1 MWIMFRSE
9 ARATILRIL
18 ERANE
23 DQLTRIYLALVSTLW
38 ISRFEWSA
46 GGPPRELATI
56 SHSTIVEECQ
66 VGKIVAKKLAKSL
79 ST

>member
-23 DQLTRIYLALVSTLW
+23 DQLTRIYVELVSTLW

-46 GGPPRELATI
+46 GGPPQAN
-56 SHSTIVEECQ
+56 
-66 VGKIVAKKLAKSL
+66 
-79 ST
+79 